1 MGTVIK
7 KEFWTVEQIFKFVDE
22 RLDRNAFYTWG
33 TEEGASKRE
42 VLDALIEDAAVWEEC
57 SASVIKCVFNG
68 YPLPNIVFCRARLDP
83 YDAGFDE
90 NIGEDVWVFCSGQL
104 VLGTLY
110 AFREGLTERAKA
122 WTDEENPS
130 WWEGESYKTMCDKA
144 SMGDKEAKE
153 QFEAFNSCEIPVIR
167 ILEMDNRNMDDIGDI
182 NEILDCYAD

>member
-22 RLDRNAFYTWG
+22 RLDKHAFYPWG
-33 TEEGASKRE
+33 IEEGASKRE
-42 VLDALIEDAAVWEEC
+42 VIDMLIEDAVGRGSSET
-57 SASVIKCVFNG
+57 VIKCIFKG
-68 YPLPNIVFCRARLDP
+68 YPLPNIMLCRARLDP

-90 NIGEDVWVFCSGQL
+90 NIGEDAWVFCSGQL

-130 WWEGESYKTMCDKA
+130 WWEGESYKTLCDKA

-153 QFEAFNSCEIPVIR
+153 QLGAFHSCEIPVVR

>member
-1 MGTVIK
+1 MGTVIT

-22 RLDRNAFYTWG
+22 RLDKHAFYAWG
-33 TEEGASKRE
+33 MEEGASKKE
-42 VLDALIEDAAVWEEC
+42 VIDALIEDAVGRG
-57 SASVIKCVFNG
+57 SNKTVIKCVFNG

-83 YDAGFDE
+83 YDEGFDE
-90 NIGEDVWVFCSGQL
+90 NIGEDAWVFCSGQL

-130 WWEGESYKTMCDKA
+130 WWECESYKTLCDKA

-153 QFEAFNSCEIPVIR
+153 RFEAFNSCEIPVIR

>member
-1 MGTVIK
+1 MGAVIK

-22 RLDRNAFYTWG
+22 RLDKRAFYVWRTK
-33 TEEGASKRE
+33 EGASKRE
-42 VLDALIEDAAVWEEC
+42 VIAKMIEEADREYGAPA
-57 SASVIKCVFNG
+57 INCVFND

-83 YDAGFDE
+83 YDEGFDE
-90 NIGEDVWVFCSGQL
+90 NIDEDAWVFCSGQL

-130 WWEGESYKTMCDKA
+130 WWEGETYKTMCDKA

-153 QFEAFNSCEIPVIR
+153 RLAAFHSCEIPVIR